1 MQYFR
6 RIAFVSK
13 SATLHQDLREGSL
26 EPAKN
31 SRADSL
37 ARKDSPPTRHRLL
50 QVPDGRRNHGRPQT
64 LIATPLLRRRPLRE
78 GFEPAKNSRADSLAR
93 KDSPPTR
100 VGFFKSRTAD
110 AITAAPR
117 R

>member
-13 SATLHQDLREGSL
+13 SATLHQ
-26 EPAKN
+26 N
-31 SRADSL
+31 F
-37 ARKDSPPTRHRLL
+37 
-50 QVPDGRRNHGRPQT
+50 
-64 LIATPLLRRRPLRE
+64 RE
-78 GFEPAKNSRADSLAR
+78 GFEPAKNSRADSPAR

-110 AITAAPR
+110 AITATPR